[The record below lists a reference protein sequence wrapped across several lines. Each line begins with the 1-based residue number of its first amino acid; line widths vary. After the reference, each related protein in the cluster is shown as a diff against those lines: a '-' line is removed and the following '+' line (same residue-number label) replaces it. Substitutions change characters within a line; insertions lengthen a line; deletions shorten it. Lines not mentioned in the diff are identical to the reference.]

1 MRICVQLATGRRGK
15 VKRVCNAK
23 RQFTQQFTGEVSIKI
38 VLAVRYGDEGAENWE
53 TSMELSRLKRTT

>member
-1 MRICVQLATGRRGK
+1 MRAACDTRQADGAEK
-15 VKRVCNAK
+15 KRVCNDK